1 MLWDVST
8 LSRLSHVQDFVACAG
23 WGPSSG
29 NVIWPGY
36 LPGDS
41 VVGRCWVGR
50 SPAGTLLGESQVSW
64 IHFFAGW
71 FLINPCFLLV
81 ETPYP
86 LVNVYITMERST
98 IFIGKIHELNGGSFH
113 SYVTNYQRVS
123 LWLDNPPW
131 RKDDSDKVNFSSWYN
146 HEE

>member
-1 MLWDVST
+1 MYQHFADLAMSRILWLVPDGVPLRATSYGRGIFLGT
-8 LSRLSHVQDFVACAG
+8 QWSEDAESEEARLV
-23 WGPSSG
+23 P
-29 NVIWPGY
+29 
-36 LPGDS
+36 
-41 VVGRCWVGR
+41 CWVNPK
-50 SPAGTLLGESQVSW
+50 SAES
-64 IHFFAGW
+64 IFFAGW